1 MKIKLN
7 LRIILRARKNNK
19 KPAKKIHPGNS
30 VMNEVLVKVNAKII
44 INMISGNQMQI
55 IKSVKFLLKI

>member
-7 LRIILRARKNNK
+7 LKIILKERKNNK
-19 KPAKKIHPGNS
+19 KPARKIRPVNN
-30 VMNEVLVKVNAKII
+30 VMKEVLVRVNVKII
-44 INMISGNQMQI
+44 INMIIGNRMLI

>member
-7 LRIILRARKNNK
+7 LRIILKARKNNK
-19 KPAKKIHPGNS
+19 KLAKKTPPENS
-30 VMNEVLVKVNAKII
+30 VMKEVLVRVNAKII

>member
-7 LRIILRARKNNK
+7 LRIILKARKNNK
-19 KPAKKIHPGNS
+19 KPAKKIRPVNS

-44 INMISGNQMQI
+44 INMITGNQMQI
-55 IKSVKFLLKI
+55 IKSVKYLLKI